1 MTERKK
7 TMREINAVNIIFI
20 VAFCGIVSFLLSSCS
35 FKIEAGYHGETG
47 VSDTVVSKEFV
58 EKPLPV
64 TARRY

>member
-1 MTERKK
+1 MYKRKK
-7 TMREINAVNIIFI
+7 TMNAKDILIVFI
-20 VAFCGIVSFLLSSCS
+20 LCGAVSILLSSCS